1 MDATDYRKY
10 GVLYVDDE
18 PQALKY
24 FSKLYAEDF
33 RVFTAESAEVARSIL
48 EHESSNIAL
57 LITDQRMPG
66 ETGVKLLEYTRASF
80 PSIIRIITTAYSDL
94 ESAIAAVN
102 SGGVY
107 QYITKPWKLDDFR
120 AAMIRALDY
129 YEIRSQRDSLL
140 EQKLSVLHGV
150 LVLDRVRSFAAVAAS
165 LEGRVQRPIAAL
177 KAYIDQARR
186 VESQA
191 FGRDELLSLD
201 LWAVARTEGQFLV
214 QAVRTIQASLA
225 YLGNPTSLQ
234 PATDIVAEAIREAVV
249 ENPDEGIS
257 IQLQDESAGQQVL
270 CQPRAVQQIIR
281 LLLNRVTDMDGDDIV
296 VDVTVRPVD
305 PSSVAVELRPRDRA
319 WDARQVASL
328 FSGVISKKHWLMG
341 LDMDLLSSYFI
352 AFDQGGEIKLS
363 DAGAP
368 AFVRIR
374 FGKPKTPVA
383 DIEANW
389 LDEAFNSA
397 DNVLELPSAD

>member
-1 MDATDYRKY
+1 MDATDYRQY

-33 RVFTAESAEVARSIL
+33 RVFTAESAEVARGIL

-66 ETGVKLLEYTRASF
+66 ETGVKLLEYARASF
-80 PSIIRIITTAYSDL
+80 PSTIRIITTAYSDL

-129 YEIRSQRDSLL
+129 YEIRNQRDTLL

-186 VESQA
+186 VETQA
-191 FGRDELLSLD
+191 FCRDELLSLD
-201 LWAVARTEGQFLV
+201 LWVVARTEGQFLV

-225 YLGNPTSLQ
+225 YLGDPVVSQ
-234 PATDIVAEAIREAVV
+234 SAAEIVAETVRSATADNHE
-249 ENPDEGIS
+249 EGIS
-257 IQLQDESAGQQVL
+257 IHVQDESAGQKVL
-270 CQPRAVQQIIR
+270 AN
-281 LLLNRVTDMDGDDIV
+281 LLQSGK
-296 VDVTVRPVD
+296 
-305 PSSVAVELRPRDRA
+305 SSD
-319 WDARQVASL
+319 
-328 FSGVISKKHWLMG
+328 F
-341 LDMDLLSSYFI
+341 Y
-352 AFDQGGEIKLS
+352 
-363 DAGAP
+363 
-368 AFVRIR
+368 
-374 FGKPKTPVA
+374 
-383 DIEANW
+383 
-389 LDEAFNSA
+389 
-397 DNVLELPSAD
+397 